1 MAAFISCKIGSN
13 LAGNFLEIICI
24 VAGMTLADERP
35 QNPHIYSKTW
45 LFSYCK
51 LSQSMTRL
59 ILIGLA
65 PMFWFNY
72 FSSDTP
78 EMKETIF
85 KRMKLML
92 VIMILYS
99 INKF

>member
-1 MAAFISCKIGSN
+1 
-13 LAGNFLEIICI
+13 
-24 VAGMTLADERP
+24 
-35 QNPHIYSKTW
+35 
-45 LFSYCK
+45 
-51 LSQSMTRL
+51 MTRL